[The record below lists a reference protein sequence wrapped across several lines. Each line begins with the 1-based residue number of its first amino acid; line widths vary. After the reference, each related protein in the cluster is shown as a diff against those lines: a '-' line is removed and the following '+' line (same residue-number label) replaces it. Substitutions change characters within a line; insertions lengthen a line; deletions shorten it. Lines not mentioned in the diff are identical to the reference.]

1 MEQAAATDN
10 DRSCVLLIE
19 HPSARILVTGD
30 ITGSIEK
37 ALIEQFPQ
45 IGNVDLVTMPHHGS
59 RSSSTEDFVK
69 FLRADHVVATAGW
82 KNHFGHPKPDV
93 AARWLSTGAMLHE
106 TAASGA
112 LSLVAN
118 PGEGY
123 RLAAHRET
131 DRRFWHR

>member
-1 MEQAAATDN
+1 MSQPTVDEVANAMFD
-10 DRSCVLLIE
+10 
-19 HPSARILVTGD
+19 LVKSTYGKKNLKPMD
-30 ITGSIEK
+30 VTK

-106 TAASGA
+106 TAVSGA

-118 PGEGY
+118 PGQGY